1 MITDAR
7 MLELCLK
14 YGDEEMA
21 ASLRQRA
28 YYGARAHPNMSAEDL
43 NLGDGEVSPANMT
56 RASETILLLD
66 PDSPRTTPR
75 NSFSGDAG
83 LLLLAQHAQRYGPA
97 AADAAASALNA
108 VGHSLSGTGA
118 EQSSP
123 PEGVSPLQ
131 RSCSQSSRR
140 SESSVSQLRAPPDVG
155 SPRSPRS
162 PRSPSIA
169 EAAPPPAAPAPEVPC
184 PSFTTDE
191 LEALKAGCA
200 FAEFGPTHE
209 LALAY
214 MRWRRDEA
222 LAAGGGGEPLSAEF
236 AADIR
241 LVRFLAACG
250 WEPRA
255 AADMYVEALLWR
267 AEQRLDEVREQ
278 LVRAN
283 AAFFVHGGEALSEV
297 VATAHDAAVQAVQP
311 RTFTRLLPGGG
322 GHAPLLDR
330 QGNLVCIECPGL
342 VDNAGIAALGTAA
355 WARSYLC
362 GVELGVLII
371 DELSRRQGRLV
382 RTCHREPPGPTAH
395 GLTSSLTNPLTR
407 LQVLMFRCFDMTG
420 FKMIKAFQSREEKEG
435 ERAFKEASGIASKV
449 YPTTT
454 FKNFFFNLPAAGAA
468 GPIVKAMAP
477 ARSAK
482 KFVLLG
488 SKYQDELFAHVDP
501 SQLPRRLGG
510 VLDDGVQW
518 GGEKKKK
525 K

>member
-1 MITDAR
+1 MVSDAR
-7 MLELCLK
+7 VLELCLK

-28 YYGARAHPNMSAEDL
+28 YYGARPDPNLSAEDL
-43 NLGDGEVSPANMT
+43 ALGDGELSPANMT

-75 NSFSGDAG
+75 NSFSGEAG

-97 AADAAASALNA
+97 AVDAAASALDA
-108 VGHSLSGTGA
+108 VGHSVSGGTGA

-131 RSCSQSSRR
+131 RSSSQRSS
-140 SESSVSQLRAPPDVG
+140 S

-162 PRSPSIA
+162 PLSA
-169 EAAPPPAAPAPEVPC
+169 KVAPPPAAPAPEVAC
-184 PSFTTDE
+184 PSFTADE
-191 LEALKAGCA
+191 LEALKAACA
-200 FAEFGPTHE
+200 FADFGPTHE

-222 LAAGGGGEPLSAEF
+222 LAAGGAGGEPLSAEF
-236 AADIR
+236 ASDIR

-250 WEPRA
+250 WDAQA

-267 AEQRLDEVREQ
+267 TEQRMDEVREE

-311 RTFTRLLPGGG
+311 RTFTRVLPGGGG

-355 WARSYLC
+355 WARSHLC
-362 GVELGVLII
+362 GIELGVLII

-382 RTCHREPPGPTAH
+382 RTLPPRTAR
-395 GLTSSLTNPLTR
+395 TSYS
-407 LQVLMFRCFDMTG
+407 
-420 FKMIKAFQSREEKEG
+420 
-435 ERAFKEASGIASKV
+435 
-449 YPTTT
+449 
-454 FKNFFFNLPAAGAA
+454 PA
-468 GPIVKAMAP
+468 
-477 ARSAK
+477 
-482 KFVLLG
+482 
-488 SKYQDELFAHVDP
+488 Y
-501 SQLPRRLGG
+501 
-510 VLDDGVQW
+510 
-518 GGEKKKK
+518 
-525 K
+525 